1 MLYNI
6 LMVNGL
12 NRKKAFA
19 ILRIFGVL
27 FLIPVVFKLFQI
39 QIVQHDEYVAAAKS
53 VRVKQYELLAKRG
66 QVYFSNG
73 KTGVTPAILNERTW
87 TVFVDPSY
95 VIDKDKVELEIG
107 KILKDKM
114 IVEWK
119 DVWSDMTRQY
129 IEIAKN
135 VDYETV
141 AAVKEANLRGVGRK
155 ETSRRVYPNGQLGS
169 QLLGFINAEG
179 NGSGIEGA
187 LNERLTGT
195 DGLLKTVTD
204 VNAIPLSIGDDNIEI
219 PAKDGDNIVL
229 TIDENIQRKV
239 EKVLQDAMK
248 KNSGIA
254 AASALVM
261 DPNTGRVYAMANYPT
276 YDPSEY
282 WKVTDA
288 SLFTNRVTESLYEPA
303 SICKPFTYAA
313 AIDKGVLRPTD
324 TYTNYGT
331 TKVEDRIINNA
342 YGTAN
347 YTGVLTFQV
356 ALNHSLNTG
365 SVEALRRLG
374 GGSINYT
381 ARKELYD
388 YLSNGF
394 HLGQKTGV
402 ELYEEAGIL
411 YSPDDEQGNAVRYA
425 NMTFGQGM
433 SATMLQVAAGFSA
446 LINGGDYYQP
456 TVIAGVL
463 DENGNLIA
471 DEQKKPKTE
480 SVVSDSTSQTMR
492 DMLVGVRS
500 GDGGQY
506 DPKGYRI
513 GVKTGTAETL
523 NEQGLYTSEKTN
535 ASALGFGGSGG
546 QGDLPEY
553 VILVRLDGN
562 TLLWG
567 GLNAVPLF
575 TEISNYM
582 ISYLRIAPSN

>member
-1 MLYNI
+1 
-6 LMVNGL
+6 
-12 NRKKAFA
+12 
-19 ILRIFGVL
+19 
-27 FLIPVVFKLFQI
+27 
-39 QIVQHDEYVAAAKS
+39 
-53 VRVKQYELLAKRG
+53 
-66 QVYFSNG
+66 
-73 KTGVTPAILNERTW
+73 
-87 TVFVDPSY
+87 
-95 VIDKDKVELEIG
+95 
-107 KILKDKM
+107 
-114 IVEWK
+114 
-119 DVWSDMTRQY
+119 
-129 IEIAKN
+129 
-135 VDYETV
+135 
-141 AAVKEANLRGVGRK
+141 
-155 ETSRRVYPNGQLGS
+155 
-169 QLLGFINAEG
+169 
-179 NGSGIEGA
+179 
-187 LNERLTGT
+187 
-195 DGLLKTVTD
+195 
-204 VNAIPLSIGDDNIEI
+204 
-219 PAKDGDNIVL
+219 
-229 TIDENIQRKV
+229 
-239 EKVLQDAMK
+239 MK

-313 AIDKGVLRPTD
+313 AIDKGALRPTD
-324 TYTNYGT
+324 TYTNYGS
-331 TKVEDRIINNA
+331 TKVEDRTINNA

>member
-582 ISYLRIAPSN
+582 ISYLRITPSN